1 MISLSSRFHPYRKF
15 QQRPYLIVD
24 WLTTGVVLTEVTPA
38 SGVKSNGPSLY
49 HEWPAGLNPVG
60 QPEETGRWLQ
70 SIAGQ
75 NKHLPAAAISVA
87 RRDLSV
93 KFLELP
99 NVSDDELGPLVALQ
113 VESRIQT
120 TGQPITW
127 DALPHPVEQGAT
139 HRYVTLVTM
148 PQSTSDA
155 IQAAAKVAGWTTC
168 VLTSGDLLQSNLVQN
183 TTLWQLFVQANR
195 TKLEIVLCHQ
205 SVPLASFATGM
216 PGNGV
221 TAQGAEA
228 AAVIIQSMAQR
239 LLAGAPKHWQQE
251 AHNAGVYLSG
261 LYTNEIARQLQVL
274 GIKAV
279 VLAEDERSSRANAIA
294 ASLTGNASQRLDFL
308 RPRNTDGHALS
319 RRKRWMRIG
328 AITAGTATAAMA
340 GLWMWKHSLES
351 ELARLETERTQL
363 QQYVD
368 RGQRVLDRWD
378 YVVQWQNETVRA
390 TDEIRNIAAK
400 IPSRERMLITRLQL
414 DNVVDSEARTLRI
427 EGLAQSPD
435 DVLQMNAEMLKQP
448 NRYDVRP
455 QGIEP
460 SPEGSS
466 LPSQF
471 RIEAV
476 LKGRAATNEPTP
488 SSSSVSS
495 DPTDVSPATEEL

>member
-1 MISLSSRFHPYRKF
+1 MP
-15 QQRPYLIVD
+15 
-24 WLTTGVVLTEVTPA
+24 
-38 SGVKSNGPSLY
+38 SNG
-49 HEWPAGLNPVG
+49 A
-60 QPEETGRWLQ
+60 
-70 SIAGQ
+70 
-75 NKHLPAAAISVA
+75 
-87 RRDLSV
+87 
-93 KFLELP
+93 
-99 NVSDDELGPLVALQ
+99 
-113 VESRIQT
+113 
-120 TGQPITW
+120 
-127 DALPHPVEQGAT
+127 
-139 HRYVTLVTM
+139 
-148 PQSTSDA
+148 
-155 IQAAAKVAGWTTC
+155 
-168 VLTSGDLLQSNLVQN
+168 
-183 TTLWQLFVQANR
+183 
-195 TKLEIVLCHQ
+195 
-205 SVPLASFATGM
+205 
-216 PGNGV
+216 

-261 LYTNEIARQLQVL
+261 LYTNEIARELQVL

-294 ASLTGNASQRLDFL
+294 GSMTGNASQRLEFL
-308 RPRNTDGHALS
+308 RPRNTDGHAIS

-328 AITAGTATAAMA
+328 AVTAGTATAAMA

-363 QQYVD
+363 QQYVE
-368 RGQRVLDRWD
+368 RGKRVLDRWD

-400 IPSRERMLITRLQL
+400 IPSRERMVITRLQL

-448 NRYDVRP
+448 DRYDVRP

-476 LKGRAATNEPTP
+476 LKGRAATTEPSQ

-495 DPTDVSPATEEL
+495 DPANASPATEEL